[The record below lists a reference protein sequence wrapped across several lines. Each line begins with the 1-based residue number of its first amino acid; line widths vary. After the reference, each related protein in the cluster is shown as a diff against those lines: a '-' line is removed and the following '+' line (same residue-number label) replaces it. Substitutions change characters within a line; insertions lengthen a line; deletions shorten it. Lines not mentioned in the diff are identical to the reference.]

1 MRSVHAALLRKVAE
15 SSQRT
20 RTRSREERAAGIT
33 FARDPEFPRYA
44 SWRRPE
50 LFGEFYAEAFERDA
64 MVQYAVT
71 LKNGDWTVFCDGQPL
86 ERGLSR
92 SAAIQMAKDLAFE
105 AEERGDSV
113 ELLIQG
119 YYGDMSRRLSGGADD

>member
-1 MRSVHAALLRKVAE
+1 
-15 SSQRT
+15 
-20 RTRSREERAAGIT
+20 
-33 FARDPEFPRYA
+33 
-44 SWRRPE
+44 
-50 LFGEFYAEAFERDA
+50 

-71 LKNGDWTVFCDGQPL
+71 LKDGDWTVFRDGAPI

-105 AEERGDSV
+105 AEERGDTV

-119 YYGDMSRRLSGGADD
+119 YYGDMSRRLSGGVEE

>member
-1 MRSVHAALLRKVAE
+1 
-15 SSQRT
+15 
-20 RTRSREERAAGIT
+20 
-33 FARDPEFPRYA
+33 
-44 SWRRPE
+44 
-50 LFGEFYAEAFERDA
+50 

-71 LKNGDWTVFCDGQPL
+71 LKDGDWTVFRDGQPM
-86 ERGLSR
+86 EHGMSR

-119 YYGDMSRRLSGGADD
+119 YYGEMSRRLTGGGED